1 VRERWCHTHITYH
14 TVIVYIGKV
23 ECIVKIMLRDLLLA
37 VVHVQ
42 LEEKYCY
49 LFSFNIKRGINLK
62 ISYDWG
68 TYNAKE
74 GNKK

>member
-1 VRERWCHTHITYH
+1 
-14 TVIVYIGKV
+14 
-23 ECIVKIMLRDLLLA
+23 MLRDLLLA